1 MNHLEKK
8 YFVKIP
14 KNVSMY
20 YCESNHLIVFVTSF
34 IRKTLVLKTKVIF
47 EKKNRILKI
56 TRTPFFDISNNE
68 RKKLKIVQGTQVS
81 LLKQAL
87 FDISFTFCKKLNL
100 IGVGF
105 RVSTLKILEIN
116 LLHFKLGYSHQIYF
130 KIPTNLKIC
139 CLKTNRIFI
148 IGYSYLFVTQIASLI
163 RSYKIPE
170 PYKGKG
176 VLYST
181 EKIILKEG
189 KKI

>member
-1 MNHLEKK
+1 MTHIEKK

-14 KNVSMY
+14 KNVSTY
-20 YCESNHLIVFVTSF
+20 YCESNHLIIFVTSSA
-34 IRKTLVLKTKVIF
+34 RKVLILKTKVIF
-47 EKKNRILKI
+47 EKKKRILKI

-68 RKKLKIVQGTQVS
+68 RKKLKIIQGTQVS

-87 FDISFTFCKKLNL
+87 LDISFTFCKKLNL

-105 RVSTLKILEIN
+105 RVSTLKILEMN

-139 CLKTNRIFI
+139 CLKANKIFI

-176 VLYST
+176 IVYTT
-181 EKIILKEG
+181 EKITLKEG
-189 KKI
+189 KKV